1 MTVAPDPKTELHH
14 YFRQGRE
21 ALLWKLDGVGEY
33 DARRPLTP
41 TGTNLLGLVKHT
53 AIVIAGYFGEV
64 FDRPFPEPLP
74 RAEETAA
81 PKPDM
86 WALPGE
92 TRSQIVALFHAANAH
107 ADATIDALDLD
118 SPGHVPWW
126 SRPVTLSR
134 ILVHVVAE
142 VHRHAGHADIVRETV
157 DGAAGLRADNTNLA
171 DGDAGWWAEYRGRVQ
186 AEAERFR

>member
-1 MTVAPDPKTELHH
+1 MTVKSELHH

-21 ALLWKLDGVGEY
+21 ALLWKLDGVSEY

-53 AIVIAGYFGEV
+53 AIVVAGYFGEV
-64 FDRPFPEPLP
+64 FDRPFPQPLP
-74 RAEETAA
+74 WAEDTAA
-81 PKPDM
+81 PNDDM

-92 TRSQIVALFHAANAH
+92 TRAQVVALFHDANAH
-107 ADATIDALDLD
+107 ADATIGALELD
-118 SPGHVPWW
+118 SPGVVPWW
-126 SRPVTLSR
+126 TSGPVTLGR

-157 DGAAGLRADNTNLA
+157 DGAAGHRAGYSNLA
-171 DGDAGWWAEYRGRVQ
+171 DGDTAWWTEYRARVE
-186 AEAERFR
+186 AEAERHR